1 MLRWGRGGD
10 ECHVTDSIPHHNSLP
25 FTSLDGRYRAMFNF
39 LEYPR
44 LVVTQKEK
52 QGPVLEVAFSTQHP
66 DELMQLV
73 LGSAAARHAA

>member
-1 MLRWGRGGD
+1 
-10 ECHVTDSIPHHNSLP
+10 
-25 FTSLDGRYRAMFNF
+25 MFNF